1 MSEGLVYVD
10 DADYG
15 DSAAMVVA
23 IANGKCDLIAT
34 GMILVTLLKVEENV
48 AITLA
53 VTSSCKCRLVVD
65 CAASRLSKSTVLH
78 LAMAYMTIALC
89 SEVGC
94 HVDIKTRRF

>member
-53 VTSSCKCRLVVD
+53 MTSSCKCRLVV
-65 CAASRLSKSTVLH
+65 SNSKSTVLH

>member
-15 DSAAMVVA
+15 DFATMVVA
-23 IANGKCDLIAT
+23 IANRKCDLIAT

-53 VTSSCKCRLVVD
+53 MTASCKCRLVTP
-65 CAASRLSKSTVLH
+65 SRLCCILRLPCV
-78 LAMAYMTIALC
+78 TICLVFQGGLPC
-89 SEVGC
+89 
-94 HVDIKTRRF
+94 